1 MKKLLIAFG
10 VLVLLLL
17 AAVLVV
23 PQLIPVETYK
33 NQITAQVRA
42 ATGRELVIGGDMDVS
57 VIPKVAVSMKNVTFS
72 NAPGARSAE
81 MATLGSLDVEL
92 AIWPLLSGEVEVDRF
107 VLVDPVINLEVDA
120 QGRPNWQFA
129 TAAAEGQPA
138 AGAGSGEES
147 GGGPG
152 LSNLRLGDIRLVNGL
167 VTYVDARTGVEQR
180 IGGIDMTLKL
190 PDLDSAFSADGDLVW
205 NDKEIALKLGVE
217 KPRALMTNG
226 TTGVTA
232 DVSADPVK
240 LGFGGNVTAGA
251 TPKVG
256 GKIDLAVPSLRELA
270 AWAGSPLPEGGGL
283 EPLAI
288 RGTLAAEGQK
298 VSFTDAEIEL
308 DEIKSK
314 GELAVDT
321 SGARPSLQGRLDVEM
336 LDVNPYL
343 PEPQEGTASA
353 PAGSGGGGT
362 AQAGWS
368 QEPIDL
374 SGLKAADADFTL
386 TVGGIKVQKI
396 EIGKSALTLRLKGG
410 RLVADLTEM
419 ALYDGNGTAT
429 VVVDGSGN
437 VPAIEHKLNI
447 SGVQAQPLLTAAA
460 DFGRLSG
467 TANADIAVTARGASQ
482 AALVAA
488 SQGKGAVKFADGAI
502 EGINLA
508 AMVRNV
514 QSAFLDSSAKETQK
528 TDFSELSGTFK
539 IANGI
544 LKNDDLQMLSPLLR
558 ITGAGTV
565 DLPDRTV
572 DYRVEPKA
580 VASLTGQGGKEDLS
594 GIMVPVIIEGPWDD
608 ISYKPDLA
616 GILKQQVDPGKALE
630 QLKEG
635 GAEGLKGLIPGIPG
649 GSGDTTG
656 ESGSGTGSAPK
667 PADALKGLF
676 GR

>member
-1 MKKLLIAFG
+1 MKKLLIAVA
-10 VLVLLLL
+10 VLVVLLL
-17 AAVLVV
+17 AAVVVV

-42 ATGRELVIGGDMDVS
+42 ATGRELIIGGDMNVS
-57 VIPKVAVSMKNVTFS
+57 VIPKVAVSMEKVTFA

-81 MATLGSLDVEL
+81 MVTLGSLDVEL
-92 AIWPLLSGEVEVDRF
+92 AIWPLLSGEVVVDRF
-107 VLVDPVINLEVDA
+107 VLIEPVINLEVDR

-129 TAAAEGQPA
+129 EAGTGQPA
-138 AGAGSGEES
+138 AGGGAGQ
-147 GGGPG
+147 GGGDG
-152 LSNLRLGDIRLVNGL
+152 TTSLSDLRLGDIRLVDGL
-167 VTYVDARTGVEQR
+167 VTYFDARTGAEQR
-180 IGGIDMTLKL
+180 VSGIDMTLRL
-190 PDLDSAFSADGDLVW
+190 PDLDSAFSAEGDFVW
-205 NDKEIALKLGVE
+205 NDEEIALKLGAD

-232 DVSADPVK
+232 ELSAAPVQFR
-240 LGFGGNVTAGA
+240 FGGDVTAGA
-251 TPKVG
+251 APEVA
-256 GKIDLAVPSLRELA
+256 GKIDLSVPSVRGLA
-270 AWAGSPLPEGGGL
+270 AWTGSPLPEGGGL

-298 VSFTDAEIEL
+298 VTFSDAEIEI
-308 DEIKSK
+308 DAIKSK
-314 GELAVDT
+314 GELFVDA
-321 SGARPSLQGRLDVEM
+321 SGARPFLKGRLDVEM

-343 PEPQEGTASA
+343 PAPQEGTPASGA
-353 PAGSGGGGT
+353 GGGSGQPS

-368 QEPIDL
+368 REPIDL
-374 SGLKAADADFTL
+374 SGLKAVDADFTL
-386 TVGGIKVQKI
+386 TTGGIKVQKI
-396 EIGKSALTLRLKGG
+396 EIGKSALTVRLKGG

-419 ALYDGNGTAT
+419 ALYDGQGTAT
-429 VVVDGSGN
+429 VVVDGSGS
-437 VPAIEHKLNI
+437 VPAIEHRLNI
-447 SGVQAQPLLTAAA
+447 SGVQAQPLLNAAA

-467 TANADIAVTARGASQ
+467 TVNADVGVTARGASQ
-482 AALVAA
+482 AALIAA

-508 AMVRNV
+508 GMVRNV
-514 QSAFLDSSAKETQK
+514 QSAFLDPSARETQK
-528 TDFSELSGTFK
+528 TDFSELSGTFT

-565 DLPDRTV
+565 DLPQRTV

-580 VASLTGQGGKEDLS
+580 VASLTGQGGREDL
-594 GIMVPVIIEGPWDD
+594 GGVMVPVIIEGPWDN
-608 ISYKPDLA
+608 IGYKPDLA
-616 GILKQQVDPGKALE
+616 GILKQQIDPGKALE

-635 GAEGLKGLIPGIPG
+635 GVEGLKGLIPG
-649 GSGDTTG
+649 GSGSSDGT
-656 ESGSGTGSAPK
+656 SGTGASGGTAPS